1 MFITFKYGDIEIN
14 PFNSRENKAQE
25 GRVLIRDIE
34 KEMGIINQFH
44 QFGFVNTNKG
54 FESAR

>member
-1 MFITFKYGDIEIN
+1 MLITFKYGDIEIN

-34 KEMGIINQFH
+34 KEMNIIN
-44 QFGFVNTNKG
+44 
-54 FESAR
+54 